1 MVNITSDTLVAII
14 VEGATEKAII
24 ELLLENDCLKFSYK

>member
-24 ELLLENDCLKFSYK
+24 EYYLKMIV